1 MGIFEGCFGESG
13 CLQVV
18 FCGEVVVNCM
28 VNRGGLMTTFCAAK
42 NMPTLTNFSVEISSG
57 GSD

>member
-18 FCGEVVVNCM
+18 FCGEVVVDCV
-28 VNRGGLMTTFCAAK
+28 VNRGGLTVAFRGLK
-42 NMPTLTNFSVEISSG
+42 IRHEI
-57 GSD
+57 